1 MPFYTLIKICYSLVK
16 VCGIILSSP
25 LIIILMKKQKIAKKV
40 KDKSYTIYLIENE
53 KDEEFF
59 IKTTTELTG

>member
-1 MPFYTLIKICYSLVK
+1 
-16 VCGIILSSP
+16 
-25 LIIILMKKQKIAKKV
+25 MKKQKIAKKV